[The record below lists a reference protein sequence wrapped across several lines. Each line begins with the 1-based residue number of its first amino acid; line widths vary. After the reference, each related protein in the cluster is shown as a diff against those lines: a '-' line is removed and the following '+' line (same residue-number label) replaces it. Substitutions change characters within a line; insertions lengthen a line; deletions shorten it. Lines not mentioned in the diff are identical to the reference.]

1 MARYIDAKQIVYCWM
16 FDSDGTEHDGVTLQS
31 VIDKIPTANVAPRAE
46 VIDEFARELKEQLDD
61 TYSTGEDA
69 LIDINDLIDYIAQKM
84 KGYEPPRAEVIEVS
98 YVLYL
103 LEYYGG
109 MLTWS
114 KEDIL
119 SEIKRRITKEGAK

>member
-1 MARYIDAKQIVYCWM
+1 M

-46 VIDEFARELKEQLDD
+46 VIDEFARELKDQLDD

-69 LIDINDLIDYIAQKM
+69 LIDINDLIDHIAQKM
-84 KGYEPPRAEVIEVS
+84 KGCEPPRAEVIEVS

-119 SEIKRRITKEGAK
+119 SEIKRRITKEGEKNG